1 MKKLLFMIISM
12 AACLTMSG
20 QQINQRLNDY
30 RSRITGTVPLIISDD
45 NQCRIICQDKA
56 ERKAGRVSIK

>member
-30 RSRITGTVPLIISDD
+30 RSRITGTVPLIIF
-45 NQCRIICQDKA
+45 QQKLW
-56 ERKAGRVSIK
+56 

>member
-20 QQINQRLNDY
+20 QQINQQQNDY
-30 RSRITGTVPLIISDD
+30 RRMHRGQEPCAFFLWTHCEFLYLF
-45 NQCRIICQDKA
+45 N
-56 ERKAGRVSIK
+56 